1 MLEFSTST
9 GYALLGLG
17 YLARCPDRWVLAKE
31 IAQHTRVAGPYLSRI
46 LHMLEGAGF
55 VTSKRGYRGGFRLAR
70 PAAQIALLDIVE
82 AVEREPRTSRCLL
95 GLTQCSDESDCPL
108 HDLWKTARARIESRL
123 AKLRL
128 HELTD
133 SLVRRFV
140 EEPEPTRRGDG
151 RNRQPDRGPKPG
163 RQR

>member
-9 GYALLGLG
+9 GYALLALG

-31 IAQHTRVAGPYLSRI
+31 IAQHTQVAGPYLSRI
-46 LHMLEGAGF
+46 LHTLEGAGF
-55 VTSKRGYRGGFRLAR
+55 VTSKRGYQGGFQLAR
-70 PAAQIALLDIVE
+70 PAAQIAILDIVE
-82 AVEREPRTSRCLL
+82 AVEREPRISRCLL
-95 GLTQCSDESDCPL
+95 GLAQCSDETDCPL

-128 HELTD
+128 NELTD

-140 EEPEPTRRGDG
+140 EEPATTDRAGERT
-151 RNRQPDRGPKPG
+151 RQPGRRCRTDRKH
-163 RQR
+163 